1 MNGNSANMRAY
12 LVLAGGVGAASFAA
26 TFIRLAQG
34 AGMSSLSIA
43 AIRLLLVTLLYTPL
57 ALRRGGGV
65 LERLTQREWS
75 LIALAGVF
83 LAFHFTTFISA
94 LEYTAVLTS
103 LVLSSTTPL
112 YAAFLG
118 WVVLQERVRPRV
130 LFGVVLALAGIVLV
144 GMGGN
149 TGTPSTRPAP
159 LLGGALAIAS
169 AVLLAS
175 YFTVGRFIR
184 GKLDWLTYSWLVF
197 AFAALTML
205 VLLPVTGN
213 SVFGYT
219 LEAYQWVL
227 LVTLFAQ
234 VIGHTSFNFALG
246 QLSATLVSLVMMVV
260 PVGAAIVAALI
271 LGEIPNTAAVIGSG
285 VVLSGVALANLSS

>member
-1 MNGNSANMRAY
+1 MRAY

-65 LERLTQREWS
+65 LERLTRREWGF
-75 LIALAGVF
+75 IALAGVF
-83 LAFHFTTFISA
+83 LAFHFTTFITA